1 MESKKKSVSAKLISL
16 LQSAKSNKEEA
27 KNRLIEEKSRIAT
40 LSFLINSVYKCNE
53 VDGIWQ
59 DICEYYL
66 EIIEMEADARDGHL
80 HGLPTRDPQYY
91 YSLMGRIRAYMDFV
105 LILEDIITSQSN
117 PQ

>member
-1 MESKKKSVSAKLISL
+1 MESKKKYVNAKLISL

-27 KNRLIEEKSRIAT
+27 QNRLIEEKSRTAS
-40 LSFLINSVYKCNE
+40 LSFLINTVYTCNE

-59 DICEYYL
+59 DMYEYYL

-91 YSLMGRIRAYMDFV
+91 YSLVGKIRAYSDFV
-105 LILEDIITSQSN
+105 LILKDIIA
-117 PQ
+117 